1 MTELL
6 EQKSILAKL
15 MAAENISVRHA
26 KVPTAGFNPKTRTLI
41 LPILKEMEGDV
52 YDLFVCHEVGHALNT
67 PAEGWHNV
75 IEKRGPNY
83 KGFLNV
89 VEDARIEKLIKRK
102 FAGAGKAMAKG
113 YKILVHERDFF
124 GLKKDNIDINSSSL
138 IDKLNIHFKG
148 GPLEN
153 VQFSEE
159 ERPFIK
165 KMEDLETWE
174 DVEKVTE
181 ELWNW
186 AEDNEEDQ
194 MSCTDDMSDSEY
206 YEEDEDDEDS
216 DDWDFENSSTPEESE
231 TEKDECNAPVDNCD
245 NEEESKGENKES
257 EASQGQKEDEEEQGE
272 NQSAPQDSV
281 DKKEE
286 GDEDG
291 NTQSSG
297 TQGGY
302 DQWYEDDPWKW
313 QREPK
318 SETDKNFREN
328 EIELISE
335 DAMDLVYYN
344 APTIDLKAKELIID
358 YKTLLKR
365 TQEAMDTR
373 RDYLIANHRNDGE
386 ELWDKEYELSIGYAR
401 QYLKYVD
408 SENKPV
414 VNYLVK
420 EFEMKK
426 KAAEYKRSM
435 TANSGVIALSD
446 IHKYKYC
453 DNIFKKITVVPEGKN
468 HGLYFLMDWSGSM
481 SDKIMPTLI
490 QLYQLIDFCRKC
502 NISHEAYAFTDYA
515 HDNDGNEV
523 KEEEFGKPYKPI
535 IDSLAIGDPRT
546 QLVEIFSNK
555 MTAKEYKAQREYLL
569 MSLLRCDR
577 DFQNATWVDEKKQR
591 AKWKREVEGK
601 NVKDPVETIPYKI
614 FSTWGYEN
622 KVQTSWEWHSI
633 GRNIRWPLHRLCGTP
648 LNDAIMVSTAN
659 VKRFQRENNL
669 DIVNTI
675 ILTDGESNSSHNVW
689 TDHDTDHGMF
699 NKRINTYV
707 NENRIKIKLVDPETK
722 KVFEWTDSNGSR
734 QTENFLNYYKFK
746 TGSNILGFFLTSAA
760 SEAGRKVGWSEWERE
775 GKSQYN
781 REGFIIVEDRGYDE
795 LYVIKSHATVAME
808 EGIKIDTSK
817 TNSTASIARAFK
829 KFQKGKLDK
838 RIMLQRFAEK
848 VA

>member
-15 MAAENISVRHA
+15 MASENISVRHA

-67 PAEGWHNV
+67 PAEGWHSV

-89 VEDARIEKLIKRK
+89 VEDARIEKLIKKK

-174 DVEKVTE
+174 DVEKLTE

-216 DDWDFENSSTPEESE
+216 DDWDFDERMRRQRETDEEN
-231 TEKDECNAPVDNCD
+231 ECNAPVDNCD
-245 NEEESKGENKES
+245 NEEESKGENKE
-257 EASQGQKEDEEEQGE
+257 DEEGQSE
-272 NQSAPQDSV
+272 NQTAPQDSV
-281 DKKEE
+281 DKKEEE

-318 SETDKNFREN
+318 SETDKNFRVN

-344 APTIDLKAKELIID
+344 APTIDLKSKELIIN

-386 ELWDKEYELSIGYAR
+386 ELWDREYELSIGYAR

-481 SDKIMPTLI
+481 NDKIMPTLI

-515 HDNDGNEV
+515 HDNEGNEV

-577 DFQNATWVDEKKQR
+577 DYQSATWVDEKKQR

-633 GRNIRWPLHRLCGTP
+633 GRNIRWPLQRLCGTP
-648 LNDAIMVSTAN
+648 LNDAIMISTAN

-689 TDHDTDHGMF
+689 TDYDTNHGMF

-707 NENRIKIKLVDPETK
+707 DENRIKIKLVDPETK
-722 KVFEWTDSNGSR
+722 KVFEWTDSHGSQ

-760 SEAGRKVGWSEWERE
+760 GEAGRKVGWSEWERE

-781 REGFIIVEDRGYDE
+781 REGFVIVEDRGYDE
-795 LYVIKSHATVAME
+795 LYIIKSHATVAME